1 MANKKGTRHSS
12 EYPVNCV
19 SWNVKSLNSPLKFR
33 KVIAHLKQLDTDIA
47 FLQETHVCLA
57 DSLRL
62 SKKWSG
68 QVFQSNFHSRSRGV
82 AIMIGRHIQFTASS
96 VHTDSA
102 GRYVLVVGKL
112 YTLPVVLVSV
122 YAPNWDDYTFFNTL
136 FSNMPDMSTHS
147 LIIGGDTNCVLSSLD
162 RSAAGKT
169 TLTKSAQSI
178 KSFLETYGVADVW
191 RFRNP
196 TSRAYSFFSSVHKT
210 YSRIDFFHRQL
221 NSTLGEGM

>member
-1 MANKKGTRHSS
+1 
-12 EYPVNCV
+12 
-19 SWNVKSLNSPLKFR
+19 
-33 KVIAHLKQLDTDIA
+33 
-47 FLQETHVCLA
+47 
-57 DSLRL
+57 
-62 SKKWSG
+62 
-68 QVFQSNFHSRSRGV
+68 
-82 AIMIGRHIQFTASS
+82 MIGKHLQFTASS

-112 YTLPVVLVSV
+112 NTLPVVLVSV

-169 TLTKSAQSI
+169 TLTKSTQFDQTIS
-178 KSFLETYGVADVW
+178 GNVWCGWCVALC
-191 RFRNP
+191 NP

-210 YSRIDFFHRQL
+210 YSRIDYFFIDNRILHLVRECDYGAIVISDHGPLSMKLCFSDSQSIYRPWRFNTL
-221 NSTLGEGM
+221 LLSDENFVCFLRVEIKFFLEVNQTPGLPFSTVWKSLKAY